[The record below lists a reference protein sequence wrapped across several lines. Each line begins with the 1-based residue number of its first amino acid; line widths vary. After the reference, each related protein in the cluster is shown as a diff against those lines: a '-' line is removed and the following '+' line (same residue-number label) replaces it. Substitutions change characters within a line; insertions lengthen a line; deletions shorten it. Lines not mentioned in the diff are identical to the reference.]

1 MARAVYDEMCL
12 ARTTRDAVVWLDL
25 VVSRLTA
32 GPRVD
37 LDHVRALVDRHVKT
51 RGIVRA
57 RHALELASERSA
69 SPLETRTRLVVADAF
84 PGLLAKANRPVF
96 TRAGEL
102 LGIPDLADLDAGV
115 VLESDGAVHRSRE
128 RQTSDNQRDDRFAA
142 ANLTCVR
149 VTSEDHASP
158 QRLRAPVRAA
168 YARAAARDRALDDWS
183 FAPPAW
189 WPASELARRWSVR
202 VADRGPGQP

>member
-1 MARAVYDEMCL
+1 
-12 ARTTRDAVVWLDL
+12 
-25 VVSRLTA
+25 
-32 GPRVD
+32 
-37 LDHVRALVDRHVKT
+37 
-51 RGIVRA
+51 
-57 RHALELASERSA
+57 
-69 SPLETRTRLVVADAF
+69 VADAF

-158 QRLRAPVRAA
+158 HRLRARVRAA